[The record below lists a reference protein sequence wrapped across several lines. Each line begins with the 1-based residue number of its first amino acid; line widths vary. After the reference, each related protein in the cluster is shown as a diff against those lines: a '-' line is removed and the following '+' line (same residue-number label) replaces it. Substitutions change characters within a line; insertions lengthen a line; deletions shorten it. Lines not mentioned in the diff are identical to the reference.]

1 MRESKGDLIISFSGR
16 IDNLLI
22 KHKGMVILNYK
33 GDPDQPDERP
43 TGYLKNQG
51 KMGVTSSFAKAVYS
65 IPILKAIWHKSYFKK
80 SLKTRF
86 NVDPYERVK
95 PGKAVAFNKIIAA
108 NNRYSSDE
116 HPTVRNI
123 IIPQTMSSV
132 TITNAVL
139 HKQGIDFTIP
149 PCPNFFDFPDKGIA
163 LTGAAI
169 LCAYNPKRRANK
181 KYELIH
187 KCYTMKDFNY
197 RESDDFSIAF
207 EPEEAERI
215 WKYKNLILYFTVI
228 VISDMKKIIKWSD
241 TNQIELVYQSRKSA
255 IK

>member
-1 MRESKGDLIISFSGR
+1 MTESNSDLIIKFSGR

-22 KHKGMVILNYK
+22 KHREQVILNYK
-33 GDPDQPDERP
+33 GDPDLPDERP
-43 TGYLKNQG
+43 AGYLKNQG
-51 KMGVTSSFAKAVYS
+51 KWGVTSSFAKAVNS

-108 NNRYSSDE
+108 NNKFSGDE
-116 HPTVRNI
+116 HPTIRNI
-123 IIPQTMSSV
+123 IIPEVMSSI

-149 PCPNFFDFPDKGIA
+149 PCPNFFDFPDKGIEF
-163 LTGAAI
+163 TGAAI
-169 LCAYNPKRRANK
+169 LCAYNPKRRSNK

-197 RESDDFSIAF
+197 TESDDFSIAF

-228 VISDMKKIIKWSD
+228 VISEMKKIIKWSN
-241 TNQIELVYQSRKSA
+241 TIHIELVCKSG
-255 IK
+255 KSTNE